1 MLKMDHNYNTETRG
15 DNLMRRKP
23 VHINAQSSDVASL
36 AIIMGDPG
44 RAEALSRELEEAR
57 LVNKKRGYVIYTGK
71 YRGSPV
77 TVASHGIGGP
87 SMLILVEELFMLGT
101 KTFVRLGTAGSLNNN
116 VLVGDLVLASGAS
129 YLPGTCGLSLY
140 YDKVPPSTSADPS
153 LLWQVY
159 KRLEVEDFK
168 THIGPVFCSDSF
180 YGENPDILSE
190 ASRLGALAVEMET
203 AALYGVQHIR
213 GYRSLSILIIANNP
227 LDKNEKFL
235 EPDMVNDIARRV
247 FRILLDALVKKI

>member
-1 MLKMDHNYNTETRG
+1 
-15 DNLMRRKP
+15 MRRKP
-23 VHINAQSSDVASL
+23 IHINAQSSDVASI

-57 LVNKKRGYVIYTGK
+57 LINKKRGYIIYTGK

-101 KTFVRLGTAGSLNNN
+101 RTFVRLGTAGSLNNDIR
-116 VLVGDLVLASGAS
+116 VGDIVLASGAS

-140 YDKVPPSTSADPS
+140 YDKVPPSTSADPR

-159 KRLEVEDFK
+159 KKLEAEEDFK

-190 ASRLGALAVEMET
+190 ASRSGTLAVEMET

-213 GYRSLSILIIANNP
+213 GYRSLSVLIITNNP

-235 EPDMVNDIARRV
+235 EPDAVNDIARRV